1 MTSVRRLGVLV
12 LVALLIGSCS
22 EASPRAQDEPRPLPT
37 DFTNGST
44 CERLEVS
51 RLPEN
56 SGCATEVED
65 DAAGDGSP
73 ATLMVYALLD
83 DDGYPRSWH
92 TRLRTSSGT
101 SDQPLDAGSRY
112 SYPRAVG
119 AEDVDGDG
127 GSEWFIKT
135 LDLGGHGTSWK
146 QLNVYVLNGA
156 RLEVVT
162 FEGEPLALR
171 VGGTSRMGEGIGCHD
186 GRLELLRAEAQNIR
200 NTHWETSVRSFELDG
215 SKASFVART
224 GGRLNLSDY
233 NDPDL
238 NPFYR
243 LNCGELTY
251 LP

>member
-12 LVALLIGSCS
+12 LAGLLCAACS
-22 EASPRAQDEPRPLPT
+22 ESSPRARSEPEPLPT
-37 DFTNGST
+37 DFINGST
-44 CERLEVS
+44 CEPLEVS
-51 RLPEN
+51 RLPED
-56 SGCATEVED
+56 SGCATEVKDETSEGTTD
-65 DAAGDGSP
+65 
-73 ATLMVYALLD
+73 TLLVYALLD
-83 DDGYPRSWH
+83 DEGYPRSWH

-101 SDQPLDAGSRY
+101 SDQPLDAGSRH

-119 AEDVDGDG
+119 AADVDGDG
-127 GSEWFIKT
+127 ASEWFIKT

-146 QLNVYVLNGA
+146 QLNVYVPRAN

-171 VGGTSRMGEGIGCHD
+171 VGGTSRMGEGIGCD
-186 GRLELLRAEAQNIR
+186 EGKLELLRAEAQNIR
-200 NTHWETSVRSFELDG
+200 NTRWDASVRSFELDG
-215 SKASFVART
+215 SKASFVAREGNT
-224 GGRLNLSDY
+224 LSLSDY